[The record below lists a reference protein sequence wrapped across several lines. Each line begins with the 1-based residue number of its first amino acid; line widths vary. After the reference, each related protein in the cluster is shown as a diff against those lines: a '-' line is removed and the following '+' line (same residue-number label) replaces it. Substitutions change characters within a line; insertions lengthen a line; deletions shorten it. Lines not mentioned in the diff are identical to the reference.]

1 MIITMINDLK
11 SHVERLEQRV
21 VVLERELEK
30 TKMATLE
37 ELLVDYNKTKIDNM
51 LRGWLMMEEMGRER
65 F

>member
-1 MIITMINDLK
+1 MIITMSNDLK

>member
-1 MIITMINDLK
+1 MINDLK